1 MQLANHNLYL
11 KKKKTVHGQDVQNLI
26 SPGGPVCIFF
36 FGLLRYQALATG
48 PSLLRSQAEM
58 MPHLHRPIFKP
69 IRFLFAGLTS
79 INFFSSSNQ
88 SPHQAQHLA
97 ATGKKNRQGK
107 SFELHQRVSIGQT
120 EKIKPIAS
128 SRRKEQRSPY
138 VGTSSSET
146 GTRWKDW
153 GTSYWPSS
161 LFSYLGFAFAGRK
174 EKQGQA
180 RASSAKG

>member
-11 KKKKTVHGQDVQNLI
+11 KKEKDSTWTRCAKFNFARRAGLHF
-26 SPGGPVCIFF
+26 FF

-88 SPHQAQHLA
+88 SPHQA
-97 ATGKKNRQGK
+97 
-107 SFELHQRVSIGQT
+107 
-120 EKIKPIAS
+120 
-128 SRRKEQRSPY
+128 
-138 VGTSSSET
+138 
-146 GTRWKDW
+146 
-153 GTSYWPSS
+153 
-161 LFSYLGFAFAGRK
+161 
-174 EKQGQA
+174 
-180 RASSAKG
+180 